1 LAGEGAFGGKPVAF
15 HDPFRVKN
23 GAIAEPWEIIETI
36 PRQGRLEEPERQ
48 ILNP

>member
-1 LAGEGAFGGKPVAF
+1 LAGEGAFGGKPIAF

-36 PRQGRLEEPERQ
+36 PAKADWKNQNGKF
-48 ILNP
+48 